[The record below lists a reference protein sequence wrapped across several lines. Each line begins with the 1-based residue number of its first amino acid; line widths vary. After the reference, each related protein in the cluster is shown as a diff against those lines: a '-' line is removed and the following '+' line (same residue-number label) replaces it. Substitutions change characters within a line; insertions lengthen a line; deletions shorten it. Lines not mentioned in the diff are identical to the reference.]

1 MTSDNGFGEDD
12 GPRDRRT
19 GRFAPGHCPNATGR
33 PRKARTVSATIAH
46 ALNEAIPVIENGRR
60 RRISK
65 LQAAAKQVANKGA
78 AGDLRATKMAFDL
91 AEKAEQQQAATQS
104 SNDRL
109 SASDE
114 DIVERLMGRL
124 RLIIKEEEIGPPDAS
139 GA

>member
-1 MTSDNGFGEDD
+1 MKIIEIANARVKFGKHPLEKNLKVY
-12 GPRDRRT
+12 T
-19 GRFAPGHCPNATGR
+19 GERVKLR
-33 PRKARTVSATIAH
+33 WRQ
-46 ALNEAIPVIENGRR
+46 EAQFLLPLWIPVIENGRR

-91 AEKAEQQQAATQS
+91 AEKAEQQLAATQS

>member
-12 GPRDRRT
+12 GPRDRT
-19 GRFAPGHCPNATGR
+19 GRFAPGHCPNPTGR

-46 ALNEAIPVIENGRR
+46 ALNEAIPVTENGRR

>member
-1 MTSDNGFGEDD
+1 
-12 GPRDRRT
+12 
-19 GRFAPGHCPNATGR
+19 
-33 PRKARTVSATIAH
+33 
-46 ALNEAIPVIENGRR
+46 LNEVIPVTENGRR

-91 AEKAEQQQAATQS
+91 AEKAEQQQAAAQS

-114 DIVERLMGRL
+114 DIVERLIGRL